1 MPPRFR
7 QVRPDARQLDMDVN
21 EPPRRPASARLGGSS
36 AHPGIGGLLRQA
48 HRTYN
53 QALQQ
58 QIAPMNISLAQ
69 YLHLRV
75 LWEREGLTQV
85 EISHEVGIEKA
96 SSTAVFDSLEANGLI
111 QRTRSASDRRK
122 VEVVLT
128 RAGKELQH
136 LARPQGLGVATAA
149 VAGLDKAEVDA
160 FVKVLRKIIINLDPA
175 APAPAKPTRRTKE

>member
-1 MPPRFR
+1 
-7 QVRPDARQLDMDVN
+7 MDVN
-21 EPPRRPASARLGGSS
+21 QPPRRPGPARPGDNA
-36 AHPGIGGLLRQA
+36 AHRGIGGLLRQA

-58 QIAPMNISLAQ
+58 QIAPMNITLAQ

-85 EISHEVGIEKA
+85 EISHEIGIEKA
-96 SSTAVFDSLEANGLI
+96 SSTAVFDSLETGGLI

-128 RAGKELQH
+128 RAGRDLQH

-149 VAGLDKAEVDA
+149 VAGLDEAEIDA
-160 FVKVLRKIIINLDPA
+160 FVKVLRKIITNLEPA
-175 APAPAKPTRRTKE
+175 APAAARPNRRARA